1 MNLCQPGCSVR
12 LFITITS
19 FGLGWEA
26 RRRKKRLV
34 NRASRDLDWFQLV
47 QRETLF
53 DCPHPP
59 LSLSELS

>member
-1 MNLCQPGCSVR
+1 MR

-34 NRASRDLDWFQLV
+34 NRASRDLDWFQPV

-59 LSLSELS
+59 LSLSGLS